1 MRLTCA
7 KSAIVMSEEI
17 LSVLMQCRA
26 DAVTHTLHVQIVNVD
41 TGEAV
46 SCSDSAFLLRMTVDR
61 QLATVRCLIR
71 HIASGDEAHVQSGLN
86 ILAFMRM
93 HLLNSQD
100 AEQSS
105 TKKDVKIDK
114 ED

>member
-1 MRLTCA
+1 MGA
-7 KSAIVMSEEI
+7 KSGIVMSEEI

-26 DAVTHTLHVQIVNVD
+26 DAVTHALHVQIVNAD

-46 SCSDSAFLLRMTVDR
+46 SCSDSSFLLRMTVDR

-86 ILAFMRM
+86 VLAFMRT
-93 HLLNSQD
+93 HLLDNQD
-100 AEQSS
+100 DEQSS
-105 TKKDVKIDK
+105 VKKDDKTDK